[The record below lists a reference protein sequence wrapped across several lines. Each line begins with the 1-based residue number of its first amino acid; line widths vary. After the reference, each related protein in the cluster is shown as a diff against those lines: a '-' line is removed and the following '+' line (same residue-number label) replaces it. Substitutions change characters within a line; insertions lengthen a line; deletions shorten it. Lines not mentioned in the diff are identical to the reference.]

1 MHMRGSVT
9 VCERRACVYVTCHN
23 MVSHAY
29 EVECSHDVNLGSC
42 KPQAGGRAA
51 RVSGLHSS
59 ACGPRQC
66 TCVAL
71 SQFVSGARVYM
82 HITSQYGLWTYV
94 QKNTCVA
101 LSLFVSGARV
111 YMCLN
116 VPLSNWYPCISW
128 GIADFNRVS
137 YNLESKRQCLEH
149 GYESNC
155 CMHPLLIRG
164 TALTVHSSRC
174 AQVVPITRYMP

>member
-1 MHMRGSVT
+1 M
-9 VCERRACVYVTCHN
+9 ALVYSSWWWRSIGLPPSYKLMCFKT
-23 MVSHAY
+23 Y
-29 EVECSHDVNLGSC
+29 EVECLHDVNLGSC

-82 HITSQYGLWTYV
+82 HITCHNMFAHANMAYGPMS
-94 QKNTCVA
+94 KKCTCVA

-149 GYESNC
+149 GYE
-155 CMHPLLIRG
+155 LK
-164 TALTVHSSRC
+164 
-174 AQVVPITRYMP
+174 Y